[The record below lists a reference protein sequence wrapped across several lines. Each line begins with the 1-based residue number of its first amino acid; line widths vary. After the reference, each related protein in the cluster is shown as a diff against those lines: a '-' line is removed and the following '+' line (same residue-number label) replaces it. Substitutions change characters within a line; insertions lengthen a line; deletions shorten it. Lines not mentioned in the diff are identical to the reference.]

1 MGGLTGKE
9 KEAARQGGFLWGVV
23 CGLWFRV
30 NVFE

>member
-9 KEAARQGGFLWGVV
+9 KEATRWGGFLWCVV
-23 CGLWFRV
+23 CGLWFGV